1 MGYEKNYGETSAARV
16 AQVTMSKVYG
26 WMTLAL
32 VASAIA
38 AYYTAS
44 SDTMRSLVFGHKL
57 AFFGLMMAEVA
68 LVVYL
73 SARITRLSFGA
84 AAALFGGY
92 SVLNGVTMA
101 GVLLI
106 YSSGTV
112 HAAFLATALTFG
124 VMSFVGYTTEK
135 DPTSI
140 GSYLMMALVGL
151 IIGTLV
157 NVFFHLTWLQ
167 SLITYAGLIIFVGL
181 TAYDTQRV
189 KNTLHYANAAGYEV
203 ETRKIA
209 LMGALNLYLD
219 FVNMFL
225 YILRLLCGRQN

>member
-135 DPTSI
+135 DLTSI
-140 GSYLMMALVGL
+140 GSYLMMALMGL

-189 KNTLHYANAAGYEV
+189 KNTLNYANAAGYEV

-225 YILRLLCGRQN
+225 YILRLLGGRQN

>member
-16 AQVTMSKVYG
+16 AQVTMNKVYG

-32 VASAIA
+32 VASAIT

-44 SDTMRSLVFGHKL
+44 SDTMRSLVFGNKL
-57 AFFGLMMAEVA
+57 GFFGLMMAEVA

-106 YSSGTV
+106 YSSSTV

-135 DPTSI
+135 DLTSI

-181 TAYDTQRV
+181 TAYNTQRV
-189 KNTLHYANAAGYEV
+189 KNALNYANAAGYEV

-225 YILRLLCGRQN
+225 YILRLLGGRQN

>member
-124 VMSFVGYTTEK
+124 VMSLVGYTTEK
-135 DPTSI
+135 DLTSI

-189 KNTLHYANAAGYEV
+189 KNALNYANTAGYEV

-225 YILRLLCGRQN
+225 YILRLLGGRQN

>member
-135 DPTSI
+135 DLTSI

-189 KNTLHYANAAGYEV
+189 KNTLNYANAAGYEV

-225 YILRLLCGRQN
+225 YILRLLGGRQN

>member
-101 GVLLI
+101 SVLLI

-135 DPTSI
+135 DLTSI

-189 KNTLHYANAAGYEV
+189 KNALNYANAAGYEL

-225 YILRLLCGRQN
+225 YILRLLGGRQN

>member
-44 SDTMRSLVFGHKL
+44 SDTMRSLVFGNKL
-57 AFFGLMMAEVA
+57 GFFGLMMAEVA

-73 SARITRLSFGA
+73 SARITKLSFGA

-106 YSSGTV
+106 YSSDTV

-135 DPTSI
+135 DLTSI

-151 IIGTLV
+151 IIGTLM

-225 YILRLLCGRQN
+225 YILRLLGGRQN

>member
-68 LVVYL
+68 LVIYL

-135 DPTSI
+135 DLTSI

-225 YILRLLCGRQN
+225 YILRLLGGRQN

>member
-124 VMSFVGYTTEK
+124 VMSLVGYTTEK
-135 DPTSI
+135 DLTSI

-189 KNTLHYANAAGYEV
+189 KNALNYANTAGYEV

-219 FVNMFL
+219 FVNMVL
-225 YILRLLCGRQN
+225 YILRLLGGRQN

>member
-92 SVLNGVTMA
+92 SVLTGVTMA